1 LNGGKNLP
9 QTTTKPIIKVP
20 TKNTLFSPRFPRTLE
35 PTESTGM
42 LQELMRYNQ
51 KWQEILK
58 EMTSLKLGKKHMQE
72 GSQIFAVQNHSL

>member
-9 QTTTKPIIKVP
+9 QTTKTPIIKVP
-20 TKNTLFSPRFPRTLE
+20 TKNTLFSQQFPRTLE
-35 PTESTGM
+35 HTKSTGM

-58 EMTSLKLGKKHMQE
+58 EITSLKLGKKHIQQ
-72 GSQIFAVQNHSL
+72 GSHIFAVQNHSL

>member
-1 LNGGKNLP
+1 MVV
-9 QTTTKPIIKVP
+9 KPCTDHKEAHHKGTNKKHP
-20 TKNTLFSPRFPRTLE
+20 FLSQFQRTLE
-35 PTESTGM
+35 PTKSTGM